1 MRTNRHLQGLSL
13 NTSKKVTTIAAI
25 VVSLLISACSTYST
39 QQGADDFF
47 DGAITN
53 TKESQTQSPTAINLA
68 EPSAKADPLAG
79 LVNIGFGWIRSLFV
93 EEKNQ

>member
-1 MRTNRHLQGLSL
+1 MH
-13 NTSKKVTTIAAI
+13 NTKKITTIAA
-25 VVSLLISACSTYST
+25 VAFSLMISACSTYST

-47 DGAITN
+47 DGAIN
-53 TKESQTQSPTAINLA
+53 NSKQSQTQSPTAINQA
-68 EPSAKADPLAG
+68 EPSAKADTLAG

>member
-1 MRTNRHLQGLSL
+1 MH
-13 NTSKKVTTIAAI
+13 NTKKITTIAA
-25 VVSLLISACSTYST
+25 VAFSLIISACSTYST

-47 DGAITN
+47 DGAIN
-53 TKESQTQSPTAINLA
+53 NAKQSQTQSPTAINQA
-68 EPSAKADPLAG
+68 EPSAKADTLAG

>member
-1 MRTNRHLQGLSL
+1 MH
-13 NTSKKVTTIAAI
+13 NTRKITKLTAI

-47 DGAITN
+47 DGASN
-53 TKESQTQSPTAINLA
+53 NAKQSQTQSPTAINQA
-68 EPSAKADPLAG
+68 EPSATADTLAG
-79 LVNIGFGWIRSLFV
+79 LLNIGFGWIRSLFA

>member
-1 MRTNRHLQGLSL
+1 MN
-13 NTSKKVTTIAAI
+13 NTKKITTIAAI

-47 DGAITN
+47 DGAIN
-53 TKESQTQSPTAINLA
+53 NAKQSQTQSPTAIHPA
-68 EPSAKADPLAG
+68 EPSVKADTLAG
-79 LVNIGFGWIRSLFV
+79 LINIGFGWIRSLFT

>member
-1 MRTNRHLQGLSL
+1 MH
-13 NTSKKVTTIAAI
+13 NTKKITTIAA
-25 VVSLLISACSTYST
+25 VAFSLMISACSTYST

-47 DGAITN
+47 DGAIN
-53 TKESQTQSPTAINLA
+53 NAKQSQTQSPTAINLA
-68 EPSAKADPLAG
+68 EPSAKADTLAG

>member
-1 MRTNRHLQGLSL
+1 MN
-13 NTSKKVTTIAAI
+13 NTRKIAKLTAI

-47 DGAITN
+47 DGAIN
-53 TKESQTQSPTAINLA
+53 NAKQSQTQSPTAINQA
-68 EPSAKADPLAG
+68 EPSAKADTLAG
-79 LVNIGFGWIRSLFV
+79 LVNIGFGWIRSLFA